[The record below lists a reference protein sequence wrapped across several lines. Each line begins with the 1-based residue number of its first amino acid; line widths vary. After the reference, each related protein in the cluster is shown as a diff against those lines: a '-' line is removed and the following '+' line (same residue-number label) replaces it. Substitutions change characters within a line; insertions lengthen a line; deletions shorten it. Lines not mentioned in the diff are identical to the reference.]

1 MEQLTMELQNRSKA
15 SEAEAETVIRAF
27 RLLSGEEQ
35 RIAYAVLEGMNLQKE
50 LEEQRNL
57 KQQ

>member
-1 MEQLTMELQNRSKA
+1 MEQLTMELQNRSEA
-15 SEAEAETVIRAF
+15 SEAETVIRAF

-35 RIAYAVLEGMNLQKE
+35 RIAYAVLEGMNLQKK

>member
-15 SEAEAETVIRAF
+15 SEAETVIRAF

-35 RIAYAVLEGMNLQKE
+35 RIAYAVLEGMNLQKK

-57 KQQ
+57 KRQ